1 MDNKLQ
7 NLLSHLSFHQLCW
20 ACLVFGTVS
29 LFGVDRFRRDLS
41 TIEEHAAWQEGF
53 RILSHGDAGLRDLMR
68 RMVAGAHK
76 TRTHTLAGIAGPIF
90 TWLHTSS
97 EDGVGMRRLRE
108 CMARLAFRYL
118 PTVGG
123 EVLFGVRNANP
134 VMHTMSQ
141 VQEIFGVDRFEAARI
156 ARLAGALF
164 RLRESG
170 PNVVLAKD
178 AIRIFSQTEELL
190 SDADLAREWASTR
203 AQVVALAKAE
213 YLKPAFL
220 GSDASPSFW
229 RSDVEAFE
237 QALRR
242 TATPVSDW
250 DISVVTLQR
259 AAWRSAPD
267 MVEQVGD
274 ILMGKTKELGYLP
287 NEPLFRALVLPR
299 AQVHG
304 RRDPRGAFCNNG
316 LSQAEVADRLG
327 TKSEAVTDLI
337 RLGKLVGTG
346 FGSRGSRASV
356 TRKSVAHFDRVY
368 LSLGKLASLRSID
381 HRLMRYIVERAN
393 VHIAVLG
400 VRGRFYLRDQLRAAG
415 LV

>member
-1 MDNKLQ
+1 MENKLQ
-7 NLLSHLSFHQLCW
+7 NLLDHLTFHQLCW

-29 LFGVDRFRRDLS
+29 LFGVDRFRRELS
-41 TIEEHAAWQEGF
+41 TIEEHAARQEGF
-53 RILSHGDAGLRDLMR
+53 RILSHGDAGVRDLMR
-68 RMVAGAHK
+68 RMVAGAHR
-76 TRTHTLAGIAGPIF
+76 TRSHTLAGISGRIF

-108 CMARLAFRYL
+108 CMARLAFRHL

-123 EVLFGVRNANP
+123 EVLFGVLNANP

-156 ARLAGALF
+156 ASLAGALF

-178 AIRIFSQTEELL
+178 ATRLFSTEELL
-190 SDADLAREWASTR
+190 SHADLAREWASTR
-203 AQVVALAKAE
+203 AQVVALAKAK

-237 QALRR
+237 RALRR

-267 MVEQVGD
+267 MAEQVGE
-274 ILMGKTKELGYLP
+274 ILAGKTKNLGYLP

-299 AQVHG
+299 AQLH
-304 RRDPRGAFCNNG
+304 RQRDARDTLYVDG
-316 LSQAEVADRLG
+316 LSQAEVAERLG
-327 TKSEAVTDLI
+327 TKSEAIADLI
-337 RLGKLVGTG
+337 RIGKLAGTG
-346 FGSRGSRASV
+346 FGSRGRRASV
-356 TRKSVAHFDRVY
+356 TEESVAHFDRLY
-368 LSLGKLASLRSID
+368 LSLGKLASLRSIN

-393 VHIAVLG
+393 VHTAVSS
-400 VRGRFYLRDQLRAAG
+400 VRGRFYLRHQLRAAG
-415 LV
+415 LI